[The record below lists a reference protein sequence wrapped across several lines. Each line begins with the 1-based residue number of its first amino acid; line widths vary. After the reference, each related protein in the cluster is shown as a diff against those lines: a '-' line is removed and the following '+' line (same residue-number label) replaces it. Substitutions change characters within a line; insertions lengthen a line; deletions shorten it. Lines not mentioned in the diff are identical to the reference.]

1 MYKKYRELFFN
12 KAKNKHIHTPFCTPE
27 QFLGFN
33 NMQAKTSRVFPKPIS
48 SAKIPP
54 VQGSSG
60 ANLEFTKL

>member
-1 MYKKYRELFFN
+1 MYKYTENFFFN
-12 KAKNKHIHTPFCTPE
+12 KAKKKQIHTPFCTSE

-33 NMQAKTSRVFPKPIS
+33 NMQAKTSSVFPKPIS

-60 ANLEFTKL
+60 ANLQFTKL